1 MNLNEYQKQA
11 ITTKIY
17 ADEVALSY
25 LAMGLGGEA
34 VELFEK
40 IQENKDVICSLNEDQ
55 FRLMSKEIGDIYW
68 YLAGLT
74 EETNQNLGDVRE
86 RLYKSTVLPTDVK
99 FDEVLGMLIISTG
112 AILEVFKKALRD
124 DYELFVD
131 KKLTDDKFNKMN
143 NRIVELLVVCE
154 WLADFFGISVQDILQ
169 QNVDKLASRAK
180 RGTLSGSGDER

>member
-25 LAMGLGGEA
+25 LALGLGGEA

-40 IQENKDVICSLNEDQ
+40 IQENKSNICELSEDQ
-55 FRLMSKEIGDIYW
+55 FRLMSKEIGDVYW
-68 YLAGLT
+68 YLAGLA
-74 EETNQNLGDVRE
+74 EETDQKLGDIKE
-86 RLYKSTVLPTDVK
+86 ELYDSITLPPDVK

-124 DYELFVD
+124 DYRKFVN
-131 KKLTDDKFNKMN
+131 KKLTDDKFAKMN
-143 NRIVELLVVCE
+143 NRIVELLVQCE
-154 WLADFFGISVQDILQ
+154 YLADFFGISVGDILQ

>member
-74 EETNQNLGDVRE
+74 EETNQNLGDIRE
-86 RLYKSTVLPTDVK
+86 QLYKSIMLPTDVK
-99 FDEVLGMLIISTG
+99 FEEVLGMLIISTG